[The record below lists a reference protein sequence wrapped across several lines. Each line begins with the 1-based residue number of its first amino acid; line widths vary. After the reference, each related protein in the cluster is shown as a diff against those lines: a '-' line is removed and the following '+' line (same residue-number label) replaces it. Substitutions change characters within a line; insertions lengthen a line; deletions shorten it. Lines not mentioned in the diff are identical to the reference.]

1 MLPFYI
7 LILQMNEQIYYLK
20 IHYVPSLYVTLF
32 FIKVFTTIEHYMVII
47 HWMIFYYRM
56 NKTLNSKTIH

>member
-7 LILQMNEQIYYLK
+7 LTLQMNEQIYYLK
-20 IHYVPSLYVTLF
+20 IHYVPSFYVTVF